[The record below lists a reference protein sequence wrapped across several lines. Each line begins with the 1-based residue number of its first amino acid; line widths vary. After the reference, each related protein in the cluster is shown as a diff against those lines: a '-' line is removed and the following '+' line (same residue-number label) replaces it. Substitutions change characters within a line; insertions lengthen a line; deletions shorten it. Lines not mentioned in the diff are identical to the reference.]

1 MQLAAILTKLRHA
14 LDSHY
19 EYDRPR
25 IWLLMF
31 AYCPLLLYV
40 EQWIAPSFK
49 SSLSNLI

>member
-25 IWLLMF
+25 I
-31 AYCPLLLYV
+31 
-40 EQWIAPSFK
+40 
-49 SSLSNLI
+49 